1 MKLHL
6 VPLTMAVALSMF
18 AAQARAATIPY
29 ELNFVY
35 TGNLP
40 DSTTPYLNATFRD
53 AGDCTAQSGAGGD
66 CTVGTVELV
75 LTSSLEDPDEFFSN
89 FFFNS
94 STAVTTSYTSLLAG
108 AIGSAPLINQYSSNA
123 YAAAGQGGSYD
134 VRIDFDIAP
143 PADRFNLND
152 SLLFTITGTGITA
165 NTFLVSALGSS
176 YFAAAHLQG
185 ITGGCSAWVVDANG
199 ATPGGA
205 GSAPGVTPCTQ
216 QVPDSGSTLALL
228 GVAMMGLGYL
238 RSRRM

>member
-1 MKLHL
+1 
-6 VPLTMAVALSMF
+6 MAVALSMF
-18 AAQARAATIPY
+18 AAQARAATISY
-29 ELNFVY
+29 DLNFVY
-35 TGNLP
+35 TGSLP
-40 DSTTPYLNATFRD
+40 DSTAPYLNAAFRD
-53 AGDCTAQSGAGGD
+53 AADCTAQGGAGGD
-66 CTVGTVELV
+66 CAVGTVELV

-94 STAVTTSYTSLLAG
+94 STGAVTTSYTSLLAG
-108 AIGSAPLINQYSSNA
+108 SIGSDPTINQYSSNA

-165 NTFLVSALGSS
+165 NTFLINALGSS
-176 YFAAAHLQG
+176 YSAAAHLQG

-205 GSAPGVTPCTQ
+205 GSAPGVTGCTTQ
-216 QVPDSGSTLALL
+216 TVPDSGSTLALL